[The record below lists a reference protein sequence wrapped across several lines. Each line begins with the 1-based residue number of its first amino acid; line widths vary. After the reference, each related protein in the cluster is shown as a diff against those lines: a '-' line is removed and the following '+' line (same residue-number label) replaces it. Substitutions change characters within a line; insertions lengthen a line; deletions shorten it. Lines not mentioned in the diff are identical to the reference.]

1 MLKVWK
7 VLSSFLTIWYTFL
20 APICIQFSKLL
31 LTMPSCPKPTMKI
44 LSLFS
49 IRWLPPLQYRTFLR
63 IEQDQ
68 KKKKKAYCPVTHDP
82 SMEPV
87 YTLVYCL
94 PSLRLTPRFERLG
107 RPVNRC
113 RFIDPP
119 RRVFRRLERSN
130 GRKAVQ
136 FTCDDWQRDWRKGVA
151 IIKNGKRTA
160 KVRRLWRG
168 LWFYKFGLQKDEISS
183 THQIV
188 IR

>member
-1 MLKVWK
+1 MPPNPQWRFF
-7 VLSSFLTIWYTFL
+7 LSSRF
-20 APICIQFSKLL
+20 AG
-31 LTMPSCPKPTMKI
+31 
-44 LSLFS
+44 
-49 IRWLPPLQYRTFLR
+49 YRR
-63 IEQDQ
+63 CNIEHSYVSN
-68 KKKKKAYCPVTHDP
+68 KTKKKKAYCPVTHDP